1 MAIEERTRPYEIFIR
16 INADK
21 TFGASYRTIY
31 ELVRDGVVIVANEG
45 SPVPLAV
52 AAGDPGA
59 PFEEVM
65 GEFANSALLSNQN
78 YQLQVTELADSLA
91 GARAQVA
98 QLTEDAGKAQ
108 ANIEQLNT
116 VQDQLEQE
124 LSAAQARINELQN
137 QLGSARGSANTE
149 TPSPELSDSEEVGE
163 DELVDDLA
171 PLEEQPV
178 EAVVDQ
184 PAEETPQK

>member
-52 AAGDPGA
+52 AADDPGA

-65 GEFANSALLSNQN
+65 GEFANSALLANQN
-78 YQLQVTELADSLA
+78 YQLQVTELTDSLA
-91 GARAQVA
+91 GSRAQVT
-98 QLTEDAGKAQ
+98 QLTEEASKAQ
-108 ANIEQLNT
+108 ANIEQLT
-116 VQDQLEQE
+116 AAQDQLKQE
-124 LSAAQARINELQN
+124 LASAQARIIELQN
-137 QLGSARGSANTE
+137 QLGSARGSANAE
-149 TPSPELSDSEEVGE
+149 TSSPELSDSQEVGE
-163 DELVDDLA
+163 EEQVDDLP
-171 PLEEQPV
+171 PLDETEESA
-178 EAVVDQ
+178 E
-184 PAEETPQK
+184 PAAEQETPQK